1 MKLSKLFKASSIKT
15 LIATSLS
22 AALMCS
28 ATASAA
34 TSVWKVSK
42 GNDYLYLGGTVHIL
56 PESAFPLPAEFE
68 QAYKDTDTLVL
79 EAKMPTTDDTS
90 SQASMLQAMSYT
102 DGKQLSDH
110 LSPEVNQ
117 QLAEYFTQYGIQ
129 LSQLKNFKPGFIM
142 LQIMAI
148 EMQKAQITGIGVD
161 SHFDKRAQQDNKAQL
176 YLESLESQIHL
187 LANMGQ
193 GYEDSVIKLSLEQSG
208 HYKKYIDDIIAAWR
222 VGDIASLENVLVAPI
237 QDLDP
242 QMYQDLLVKRNQ
254 AWLPKI
260 EQMFGNEQ
268 RELVLVGAG
277 HMAGQHSVIALLQAA
292 GYQIEQVT
300 AAGEQH

>member
-129 LSQLKNFKPGFIM
+129 LSQLENFKPGFIM

-193 GYEDSVIKLSLEQSG
+193 GYEDSLIKLSLEQSG

>member
-129 LSQLKNFKPGFIM
+129 LSQLENFKPGFIM

-300 AAGEQH
+300 AAGEQR

>member
-129 LSQLKNFKPGFIM
+129 LSQLENFKPGFIM